1 MKIDA
6 HQHFWRHDPAI
17 HTWMDEKMQL
27 LRQDFLPDQLLP
39 LLQAE
44 GIDGCV
50 AVQADSSG
58 QENDFLLHL
67 AADHPWILGVVGW
80 VDLQSDQLESQ
91 LDQFCQH
98 SKAVGVRHIVQDEPD
113 DRFLDGTAF
122 RRGVKSLPTRKM
134 TFDLLIYERQLPAAI
149 DFVRALPD
157 VPMVL
162 DHIAKPKIAAGQLDP
177 WAENLKV
184 LARSP
189 HLMCKLSGLVTEAA
203 WQGWQAEDFTPY
215 LECAIEAFGPDRL
228 MLGSDWPVCCLAAD
242 YSRVRSL
249 VEPFLQPL
257 STTERSAIE
266 GGNASRF
273 YRLNGRQQEADVG

>member
-44 GIDGCV
+44 GIDGCI

-58 QENDFLLHL
+58 RENDFLLGL

-91 LDQFCQH
+91 LEQLCQH
-98 SKAVGVRHIVQDEPD
+98 SRAVGVRHIVQDEPD
-113 DRFLDGTAF
+113 DRFLDGAAF
-122 RRGVKSLPTRKM
+122 RRGVSTLAARKL

-162 DHIAKPKIAAGQLDP
+162 DHIAKPRIAEGQLDP
-177 WAENLKV
+177 WAKNLKE

-189 HLMCKLSGLVTEAA
+189 HLMCKLSGIVTDHIVVNFMDKYGGIKGLQREQEGCSAQGQQATHDILLV
-203 WQGWQAEDFTPY
+203 
-215 LECAIEAFGPDRL
+215 L
-228 MLGSDWPVCCLAAD
+228 LG
-242 YSRVRSL
+242 
-249 VEPFLQPL
+249 FPL
-257 STTERSAIE
+257 KILSC
-266 GGNASRF
+266 
-273 YRLNGRQQEADVG
+273 

>member
-17 HTWMDEKMQL
+17 HTWMDDKMQG
-27 LRQDFLPDQLLP
+27 LRQDFLPEQLWP

-50 AVQADSSG
+50 AVQADSSA
-58 QENDFLLHL
+58 QENDFLLGL
-67 AADHPWILGVVGW
+67 AQQHPWILGVVGW
-80 VDLQSDQLESQ
+80 VDLQSDQLPSQ

-98 SKAVGVRHIVQDEPD
+98 SKAVGVRHIVQDEAD
-113 DRFLDGTAF
+113 DRFLDGAAF
-122 RRGVKSLPTRKM
+122 RHGVSSLPARGM

-162 DHIAKPKIAAGQLDP
+162 DHIAKPRIAEGQLEP
-177 WAENLKV
+177 WAENLKQ

-189 HLMCKLSGLVTEAA
+189 NLSCKLSGMVTEAH
-203 WQGWQAEDFTPY
+203 WQRWQAEDFTPY
-215 LECAIEAFGPDRL
+215 FECAIEAFGPERL
-228 MLGSDWPVCCLAAD
+228 MVGSDWPVCGLAAD
-242 YSRVRSL
+242 YSQVQSL
-249 VEPFLQPL
+249 VKPFLQPL
-257 STTERSAIE
+257 SPTERSAIE
-266 GGNASRF
+266 GGNANRF
-273 YRLNGRQQEADVG
+273 YQFKGHP